1 MDVWDVAVVVAGQ
14 APLVAVAVVVL
25 YVLLSQEIRNEVR
38 RVERRIDKLEE
49 RVAKLEERTS
59 KIEEQMGRVESDVA
73 EIKGRVARL
82 EERLGRVESDVAEL
96 KGRVGH
102 LEEQLGRVEG
112 QVGQLVR
119 TFQIYNSTL
128 LKVLS
133 SKGVLTETEAEAL
146 SSHLLYVPPAKSK
159 YFTEEVRQ
167 RLIEIL
173 KGVKEGRYTAADV
186 KELKR
191 ISELI
196 EKEGWKNN
204 RRDLLDYNL
213 KLQMLVAILEGRLIA
228 RGEWRPEWDLE
239 DW

>member
-1 MDVWDVAVVVAGQ
+1 
-14 APLVAVAVVVL
+14 
-25 YVLLSQEIRNEVR
+25 
-38 RVERRIDKLEE
+38 
-49 RVAKLEERTS
+49 
-59 KIEEQMGRVESDVA
+59 VESDVA
-73 EIKGRVARL
+73 ELKGRVGRL

-96 KGRVGH
+96 KGRVGR
-102 LEEQLGRVEG
+102 LEERLGRVESDVAELKGRVGRLEEQFKGLKEQLGRMEG
-112 QVGQLVR
+112 QVGQLVKA
-119 TFQIYNSTL
+119 FQIYNSTL

-196 EKEGWKNN
+196 EKEGWENN

-213 KLQMLVAILEGRLIA
+213 KLQMLIAILEGRLIA

>member
-1 MDVWDVAVVVAGQ
+1 MDVWDVAVAVAGQ
-14 APLVAVAVVVL
+14 TPLVAVAVVVL
-25 YVLLSQEIRNEVR
+25 YVLLSREIRNEVR

-49 RVAKLEERTS
+49 RVVRLEERTS
-59 KIEEQMGRVESDVA
+59 KIEEQMGRVEN
-73 EIKGRVARL
+73 
-82 EERLGRVESDVAEL
+82 DVAEL
-96 KGRVGH
+96 KGRVGRV
-102 LEEQLGRVEG
+102 EEQLGRVEG
-112 QVGQLVR
+112 QVGQIVKA
-119 TFQIYNSTL
+119 FQIYNSTL

-133 SKGVLTETEAEAL
+133 SKGVLTEAEAEAL

-173 KGVKEGRYTAADV
+173 KGVKEGRYTAAEV
-186 KELKR
+186 KELRR

-196 EKEGWKNN
+196 EKEGWENN

-213 KLQMLVAILEGRLIA
+213 KLQMLIAILEGRLIA

>member
-1 MDVWDVAVVVAGQ
+1 MDVWDVAVAVAGQ

-25 YVLLSQEIRNEVR
+25 YLLLSREIRNEVR

-59 KIEEQMGRVESDVA
+59 KIEE
-73 EIKGRVARL
+73 
-82 EERLGRVESDVAEL
+82 RLGRVEDDVAEL
-96 KGRVGH
+96 KGRVGR
-102 LEEQLGRVEG
+102 LEEHFKGLKEQVGRVEG
-112 QVGQLVR
+112 HVGQLVKA
-119 TFQIYNSTL
+119 FQIYNSTL

-173 KGVKEGRYTAADV
+173 KGVKEGRYTATDV
-186 KELKR
+186 KELRR

-196 EKEGWKNN
+196 EKEGWENN

-213 KLQMLVAILEGRLIA
+213 KLQMLIAILEGRLIA
-228 RGEWRPEWDLE
+228 RGEWRLEWDLD

>member
-1 MDVWDVAVVVAGQ
+1 VDVWDVAVAVAGQ

-25 YVLLSQEIRNEVR
+25 YVLLSREIRNEVR

-49 RVAKLEERTS
+49 RVVRLEERTS
-59 KIEEQMGRVESDVA
+59 KIEEQMGRVEN
-73 EIKGRVARL
+73 
-82 EERLGRVESDVAEL
+82 DVAEL
-96 KGRVGH
+96 KGRVGRV
-102 LEEQLGRVEG
+102 EEQLGRVEG
-112 QVGQLVR
+112 QVGQIVKA
-119 TFQIYNSTL
+119 FQIYNSTL

-133 SKGVLTETEAEAL
+133 SKGVLTEAEAEAL

-173 KGVKEGRYTAADV
+173 KGVKEGRYTAAEV
-186 KELKR
+186 KELRR

-196 EKEGWKNN
+196 EKEGWENN

-213 KLQMLVAILEGRLIA
+213 KLQMLIAILEGRLIA

>member
-1 MDVWDVAVVVAGQ
+1 MAVAGQ
-14 APLVAVAVVVL
+14 TPLVAVAVVVL
-25 YVLLSQEIRNEVR
+25 YVLLSREIRNEVR

-49 RVAKLEERTS
+49 RVVRLEERTS
-59 KIEEQMGRVESDVA
+59 KIEEQMGRVEN
-73 EIKGRVARL
+73 
-82 EERLGRVESDVAEL
+82 DVAEL
-96 KGRVGH
+96 KGRVGRV
-102 LEEQLGRVEG
+102 EEQLGRVEG
-112 QVGQLVR
+112 QVGQIVKA
-119 TFQIYNSTL
+119 FQIYNSTL

-133 SKGVLTETEAEAL
+133 SKGVLTEAEAEAL

-173 KGVKEGRYTAADV
+173 KGVKEGRYTAAEV
-186 KELKR
+186 KELRR

-196 EKEGWKNN
+196 EKEGWENN

-213 KLQMLVAILEGRLIA
+213 KLQMLIAILEGRLIA

>member
-1 MDVWDVAVVVAGQ
+1 MDVWDVAVAVAGQ

-25 YVLLSQEIRNEVR
+25 YVLLSREIRSEVR

-59 KIEEQMGRVESDVA
+59 KIEE
-73 EIKGRVARL
+73 
-82 EERLGRVESDVAEL
+82 RLGRVESDVAEL
-96 KGRVGH
+96 KGRVGR

-112 QVGQLVR
+112 QVGQLVKA
-119 TFQIYNSTL
+119 FQIYNSTL

-191 ISELI
+191 ISELV
-196 EKEGWKNN
+196 EKEGWENN

-213 KLQMLVAILEGRLIA
+213 KLQMLIAILEGRLIA